1 MDYSDFD
8 IADFVADERF
18 VEAVQHPTAEEEGFW
33 NQWIQDHPEKKATIL
48 EARKIIMM
56 MESPMVVD
64 ERVKLS
70 LWSSIRKKNIPEIS
84 VRRYFFMGSPLKQKR
99 NTGH

>member
-18 VEAVQHPTAEEEGFW
+18 VEAVQHPTSEEEVFW

-48 EARKIIMM
+48 EAR
-56 MESPMVVD
+56 
-64 ERVKLS
+64 
-70 LWSSIRKKNIPEIS
+70 
-84 VRRYFFMGSPLKQKR
+84 
-99 NTGH
+99 